1 MSFSA
6 FGVIASSVTAGLV
19 SSISIFPY
27 AAPPG
32 EGARQIVPVKG
43 KTDIAIKSRAAIL
56 QELILIFKKI
66 SAPELCYK
74 HHPRHSRPGGVVMFF
89 QKKR

>member
-1 MSFSA
+1 MSF
-6 FGVIASSVTAGLV
+6 
-19 SSISIFPY
+19 FPY

-43 KTDIAIKSRAAIL
+43 KTDIAIKSRTAIL

-66 SAPELCYK
+66 SAPDLRYK
-74 HHPRHSRPGGVVMFF
+74 HHPGQSRPGGCNVFP
-89 QKKR
+89 KKNDDSC